1 MESTKNEFGD
11 VIYKSK
17 NKCGQTLN
25 LTIQCY
31 PYPKATHW
39 NVVFW
44 VGKHS
49 KGLQHLKQTGKD
61 GLSSL
66 LWAKS
71 CIIDFINV
79 VERKD
84 KPQYLCVRWDDNRR
98 RDAYMYRLKD
108 LGFDIKRIEGKLCLC
123 KTL

>member
-1 MESTKNEFGD
+1 LLFPKTIFTFTKLIQWYMDYTKNEFGD
-11 VIYKSK
+11 IIYKSK

-66 LWAKS
+66 L
-71 CIIDFINV
+71 
-79 VERKD
+79 
-84 KPQYLCVRWDDNRR
+84 
-98 RDAYMYRLKD
+98 
-108 LGFDIKRIEGKLCLC
+108 
-123 KTL
+123 